1 MLTEDD
7 RLQIRM
13 LSGGPLGGMRTF
25 CTGVIQLF
33 HSLFGKTILSVLL
46 RAIGGSKSEKEKVN
60 WEAIARKEDLNQNR
74 AVVHKDVTIT
84 TKFQTRV
91 MVV

>member
-1 MLTEDD
+1 MHVNLLN
-7 RLQIRM
+7 R
-13 LSGGPLGGMRTF
+13 S
-25 CTGVIQLF
+25 VKLF

-46 RAIGGSKSEKEKVN
+46 RAIGGSRSRERKVN
-60 WEAIARKEDLNQNR
+60 WEATARKKDLNQDR
-74 AVVHKDVTIT
+74 VVGHKGVMIT

>member
-1 MLTEDD
+1 M
-7 RLQIRM
+7 
-13 LSGGPLGGMRTF
+13 
-25 CTGVIQLF
+25 
-33 HSLFGKTILSVLL
+33 
-46 RAIGGSKSEKEKVN
+46 N

-84 TKFQTRV
+84 MKFQTRV